1 MEATAMVKAVV
12 LAANQYHNNQSDSNL
27 VQLQRQLDTLIGVSA
42 RGKPLVF
49 FSTKQLLPTECLT
62 CLVDILNE
70 PTMPIELAQ
79 RTMVLLFNLASDSE
93 IRETLQTTYNL
104 PASLAAYLRINIDST
119 GEQVILQ
126 CVQLLQR
133 ITYNYRIPYLNS
145 TMEDLVRFLI
155 SNVQAVENELTMP
168 CLGLL
173 ANLCR
178 HNVAIQTHIKAMD
191 NLKTLYRTLIQ
202 YLSHSS
208 LTVIVFSLSILS
220 NLCLNEELGEKLFS
234 AKNINQTFQ
243 LVFNILLNGEGI
255 LTRRY
260 AVDVFVDLLKSPKI
274 QRFLIVYEHFP
285 MCLQQVLKL
294 LTTQEAETVSK
305 IFELLLAF
313 CDVSDLRP
321 TVCKNLMATPNLQKV
336 DSHHQGSSSL
346 SSSEPFLVI
355 VTWASQPVDLHESV
369 SLLAVDL
376 LKEVYEEMIDSGLIS
391 KLSPRVDV
399 VLPMTSEQLTP
410 PMELDGPMMKY
421 RCNKLTKV
429 INLLMVLCGDTNVR
443 SEVANILNI
452 QACFQILEHQFNH
465 NRIGLTLSRLTV
477 DSDWSEAGVSTV
489 LHLLDLLL
497 KLRRELPQLDHPL
510 VKVMQDQRLVPFLA
524 HAITTDQRVSV
535 QTALRLI
542 STATTLPEFPTIVLG
557 ESIAANNSQKSEEL
571 ETLRRPMNMDNPGFN
586 VVLSPRRPKPVYQ
599 IERRNVQTNSAKEG
613 KQMETNVQSLIDKM
627 QSGLDL
633 KDMRASEIM
642 DVYEHKLTSLAT
654 KESHLQDL
662 LEAKRLA
669 LAQADRLIAQ
679 YRCRRAQSEAEA
691 RKLRS
696 MLQESEKRSEKYRE
710 QLFDTKNREQKMSAE
725 IEKLTARNEQLQEKL
740 ELLEVT
746 HGEQARNLETIQR
759 ALTAQRSEHQALKE
773 MHEVLSRHN
782 ETLRGQHEKA
792 TMRLDELEDERN
804 NLQRSLKDKEN
815 RLADTAHSLE
825 EKRERLA
832 KIEKERDEFE
842 KALDNLGIEL
852 QKMEGKKKELTLQ
865 VSSLE
870 VLCRQHESDLRKK
883 EALLKQLR
891 DDVDKHAKI
900 TEMIHSLT
908 GGKPNS

>member
-1 MEATAMVKAVV
+1 MEDTATVKAVV
-12 LAANQYHNNQSDSNL
+12 LAANQYSINPSDSNL
-27 VQLQRQLDTLIGVSA
+27 VQLQRKLDTLIGICS

-70 PTMPIELAQ
+70 QTTPTELAQ
-79 RTMVLLFNLASDSE
+79 RTMVLLFSLAADSE

-104 PASLAAYLRINIDST
+104 PVSLASYLRVSMDSA
-119 GEQVILQ
+119 GEQVIMQ

-133 ITYNYRIPYLNS
+133 VTYNYHISYLNN

-155 SNVQAVENELTMP
+155 SNVQRGENELTMP

-178 HNVAIQTHIKAMD
+178 HNASVQAHIKSID
-191 NLKTLYRTLIQ
+191 NLKAFYRTLIH

-234 AKNINQTFQ
+234 AKNISQTFQ

-285 MCLQQVLKL
+285 VCLQQVLKL
-294 LTTQEAETVSK
+294 VTNQEAETVNK

-313 CDVSDLRP
+313 CAVTDLRP
-321 TVCKNLMATPNLQKV
+321 TVCKNLMATPPLQNV
-336 DSHHQGSSSL
+336 DAHSKGSTKL
-346 SSSEPFLVI
+346 STSEPFLAI

-369 SLLAVDL
+369 SLLAVEL

-391 KLSPRVDV
+391 QLSPRIDLL
-399 VLPMTSEQLTP
+399 LPMASEQLTTP
-410 PMELDGPMMKY
+410 TEMDGPLMKY
-421 RCNKLTKV
+421 RCNKLTMV
-429 INLLMVLCGDTNVR
+429 INLLMALSGDSSLR
-443 SEVANILNI
+443 SEVAGVLNV
-452 QACFQILEHQFNH
+452 QECFQILEHQYNH
-465 NRIGLTLSRLTV
+465 NRIGLTMSRTAV
-477 DSDWSEAGVSTV
+477 DSDWSEAGVNTV
-489 LHLLDLLL
+489 LQLLDLLL
-497 KLRRELPQLDHPL
+497 KLRRDISQMDQQLVRVL
-510 VKVMQDQRLVPFLA
+510 QDERLVPFLA
-524 HAITTDQRVSV
+524 HAITTDQRVGV

-542 STATTLPEFPTIVLG
+542 STASTLPEFPSIGLG
-557 ESIAANNSQKSEEL
+557 ESIAARNSYKSEEI
-571 ETLRRPMNMDNPGFN
+571 ETLRRPLNMDNPGTHAI
-586 VVLSPRRPKPVYQ
+586 LSPRRPQPYHY
-599 IERRNVQTNSAKEG
+599 ERRGGAPVNGAKEG
-613 KQMETNVQSLIDKM
+613 KQMETNIQSLIDKM

-642 DVYEHKLTSLAT
+642 DVYEHKLSSLAT

-662 LEAKRLA
+662 LEAKALA

-696 MLQESEKRSEKYRE
+696 LLQDSEKRSEEYRE
-710 QLFDTKNREQKMSAE
+710 NLFETRSLEQKMALE
-725 IEKLTARNEQLQEKL
+725 IEKVTARNKQLQDKL
-740 ELLEVT
+740 DLLEVT
-746 HGEQARNLETIQR
+746 HTEQTRNLETVQR
-759 ALTAQRSEHQALKE
+759 ALSTLRSEHQTLKE
-773 MHEVLSRHN
+773 MHEVLQRHN
-782 ETLRGQHEKA
+782 ETLREQQEKS
-792 TMRLDELEDERN
+792 TVRLGELEDERD
-804 NLQRSLKDKEN
+804 NLQRNLRDKET
-815 RLADTAHSLE
+815 RLTDTTATLE
-825 EKRERLA
+825 QTQERLA
-832 KIEKERDEFE
+832 KIERERDEFE
-842 KALDNLGIEL
+842 KALDNLGLEL
-852 QKMEGKKKELTLQ
+852 QKMDGKKKELTQQ
-865 VSSLE
+865 VSSFE

-883 EALLKQLR
+883 EATIKQLKVE
-891 DDVDKHAKI
+891 VDKHAQI
-900 TEMIHSLT
+900 TQMIHSLT
-908 GGKPNS
+908 GGKPPS

>member
-1 MEATAMVKAVV
+1 MEDTAAVKAVV

-27 VQLQRQLDTLIGVSA
+27 VQLQRQLDTLIGICS

-70 PTMPIELAQ
+70 QTTPTELAQ
-79 RTMVLLFNLASDSE
+79 RTMVLLFNLAADTE
-93 IRETLQTTYNL
+93 IRETLQTTFNL
-104 PASLAAYLRINIDST
+104 PVSLASYLRVSMDT
-119 GEQVILQ
+119 VGEQVIIQ

-133 ITYNYRIPYLNS
+133 VTYNYHIPYLNT

-155 SNVQAVENELTMP
+155 SHVQGGENELTMP

-178 HNVAIQTHIKAMD
+178 HNASIQAYIKAMD
-191 NLKTLYRTLIQ
+191 NLKAFYRTLIHQ
-202 YLSHSS
+202 LSHSS

-234 AKNINQTFQ
+234 AKNISQTFQ

-285 MCLQQVLKL
+285 VCLQQVLKL
-294 LTTQEAETVSK
+294 VTNQDAETVNK

-313 CDVSDLRP
+313 CAVTDLRP
-321 TVCKNLMATPNLQKV
+321 PICKNLMATPSLQNV
-336 DSHHQGSSSL
+336 DTHHRGSGKL
-346 SSSEPFLVI
+346 STSEPFLAVI
-355 VTWASQPVDLHESV
+355 TWASQPVDLHESV
-369 SLLAVDL
+369 SLMAVEL
-376 LKEVYEEMIDSGLIS
+376 LKEVYEEMIDSGLVS
-391 KLSPRVDV
+391 QLSPRVDL
-399 VLPMTSEQLTP
+399 VLPMALEQLIAPTE
-410 PMELDGPMMKY
+410 MDGPMMKY
-421 RCNKLTKV
+421 RCNKLTKI
-429 INLLMVLCGDTNVR
+429 INLLIAICGDSSLR
-443 SEVANILNI
+443 SEVAGILNV
-452 QACFQILEHQFNH
+452 QDCFQILEHQFNH
-465 NRIGLTLSRLTV
+465 NRIGLTMSRTAV
-477 DSDWSEAGVSTV
+477 DSDWSESGVSTV

-497 KLRRELPQLDHPL
+497 KLRRDIPQMDQRL

-542 STATTLPEFPTIVLG
+542 STASSLPEFPTIVLG
-557 ESIAANNSQKSEEL
+557 ESIAANNSYKTEEL
-571 ETLRRPMNMDNPGFN
+571 ETLRRPLNVDNPGQHAI
-586 VVLSPRRPKPVYQ
+586 LSPRRPQTYHY
-599 IERRNVQTNSAKEG
+599 ERRGGPVNVAKDG
-613 KQMETNVQSLIDKM
+613 KQMETNIQSLIEKM

-642 DVYEHKLTSLAT
+642 DVYEHKLSSLAT

-662 LEAKRLA
+662 LEAKALA

-696 MLQESEKRSEKYRE
+696 LLQDSEKRSEEYRE
-710 QLFDTKNREQKMSAE
+710 NLFETKSREQNMTLE
-725 IEKLTARNEQLQEKL
+725 IEKLTARNEQLQERL

-746 HGEQARNLETIQR
+746 HTEQTRNLETVQR

-773 MHEVLSRHN
+773 MHEVLQRHN
-782 ETLRGQHEKA
+782 ETLREQHERA
-792 TMRLDELEDERN
+792 TVRLNELEDERD
-804 NLQRSLKDKEN
+804 NLQRNLRDKES
-815 RLADTAHSLE
+815 RLADTSRTLQE
-825 EKRERLA
+825 TQERLA
-832 KIEKERDEFE
+832 KIDRERDEFE
-842 KALDNLGIEL
+842 KALDNLRLEL
-852 QKMEGKKKELTLQ
+852 QKMESKKKELTLQ

-883 EALLKQLR
+883 EAAIKQLKT
-891 DDVDKHAKI
+891 DVEKHAQI
-900 TEMIHSLT
+900 TQMIHSLT
-908 GGKPNS
+908 GGNATS